1 MKRERIDLHGLTVI
15 ESKIALNHLLD
26 SLPWDITEVLVVH
39 GYHSHILADYIR
51 SDYQHDRIK
60 KLVYSLNPGDTTFLM
75 KTRKEYES
83 NHIAALPDKRKYFLH
98 SERISFSKWK
108 KSDLALARK
117 MWLNRSV
124 SNYISVTGSFTTDEV
139 TAMFNSELANE
150 KKYHVQHWPLFT
162 NDKRHEFIGY
172 CGLGENKGNTRNY
185 EISVAIVPEF
195 WNMGYGFEAVQTVS
209 DYAYSELDANKLI
222 ARVHPDN
229 EFAVKIFQKAGYK
242 MTGDEFVEENSK
254 YYPIFELVK

>member
-39 GYHSHILADYIR
+39 GYHSHILMDFIR
-51 SDYQHDRIK
+51 QDYQHDRIK

-75 KTRKEYES
+75 KTRKEYEENKVVTAS
-83 NHIAALPDKRKYFLH
+83 AKRKYFMH
-98 SERISFSKWK
+98 SERISFSRWEKN
-108 KSDLALARK
+108 DLALARK

-124 SNYISVTGSFTTDEV
+124 SRYLSVHESFTADEV
-139 TAMFNSELANE
+139 KALFTNEFNNE
-150 KKYHVQHWPLFT
+150 TKYHVQHWPMFT

-185 EISVAIVPEF
+185 EISVAIIPEY
-195 WNMGYGFEAVQTVS
+195 WHMGYGYEAVQTVS
-209 DYAYSELDANKLI
+209 DYAFSDLAANSLI

-229 EFAVKIFQKAGYK
+229 EYAIRILEKCGYK

-254 YYPIFELVK
+254 YYPIYELVK